1 MNLSGELSLAFGVL
15 ALRCLSITAI
25 TSLPFMYEA
34 IGADHWQRSQRLG
47 YISLVAFI
55 AAMVPLLVKLI
66 WTLKP
71 EAVAK

>member
-1 MNLSGELSLAFGVL
+1 
-15 ALRCLSITAI
+15 
-25 TSLPFMYEA
+25 MYEA
-34 IGADHWQRSQRLG
+34 IGADRWQRSQRLG